1 MTALSTSRIVLL
13 GACLPLA
20 ACKVVETHGETR
32 AESSGGVAAAA
43 PTARSG
49 DSLAARIDSVV
60 RAHVAA
66 DSFSGAVIVAR
77 DGAVVYSNAAG
88 LADRSTRAPNRLDTK
103 FNLGSVDK
111 YFTRI
116 AVRQL
121 QRDGRLS
128 MADTLGKFVP
138 DYPNARARSVTVEQ
152 LYQMRAGIPDIFNE
166 RWDTARHGLRTTD
179 DFVRLFADRPLL
191 FEPGTRQ
198 EYCNGCYVLLGK
210 IVEVASGQSW
220 YDYAREHVFAPAG
233 MTGTGY
239 FERDA
244 RTANRAVGYTTEG
257 ADGPAA
263 PAGRDGRRPNTFTL
277 GIHGGSAGGGYS
289 TAEDLLRLDG
299 AVRSGRL
306 LGAAYTD
313 SLLGPAFRKP
323 VPEPGRPGRSGWIGG
338 SAGVNAVFAI
348 RSSGY
353 TVIVLS
359 NYDPPSAES
368 LGDGILRLVGEGL
381 R

>member
-1 MTALSTSRIVLL
+1 MTALPTSRIVLL

-20 ACKVVETHGETR
+20 ACKVVETRGETL

-43 PTARSG
+43 PTARAG

-77 DGAVVYSNAAG
+77 DGAVVYSNAVG

-138 DYPNARARSVTVEQ
+138 DYPNARARSITVDQ

-166 RWDTARHGLRTTD
+166 RWGAAWAG
-179 DFVRLFADRPLL
+179 
-191 FEPGTRQ
+191 
-198 EYCNGCYVLLGK
+198 
-210 IVEVASGQSW
+210 
-220 YDYAREHVFAPAG
+220 FAPKLDRR
-233 MTGTGY
+233 MKVI
-239 FERDA
+239 EHH
-244 RTANRAVGYTTEG
+244 
-257 ADGPAA
+257 GP
-263 PAGRDGRRPNTFTL
+263 
-277 GIHGGSAGGGYS
+277 
-289 TAEDLLRLDG
+289 G
-299 AVRSGRL
+299 AVQRAYLDTLNGRVPPDQGL
-306 LGAAYTD
+306 IL
-313 SLLGPAFRKP
+313 SLS
-323 VPEPGRPGRSGWIGG
+323 E
-338 SAGVNAVFAI
+338 
-348 RSSGY
+348 
-353 TVIVLS
+353 
-359 NYDPPSAES
+359 
-368 LGDGILRLVGEGL
+368 
-381 R
+381 